1 MKVARLF
8 TYMIPP
14 LMLFGNEI
22 ERCELNSDAIGHFVE
37 KVIQYIKDTTGEEI
51 SPKDVIILNM
61 ITLDY

>member
-1 MKVARLF
+1 MKNARLF

-22 ERCELNSDAIGHFVE
+22 ERCELNSDTVGHFVE
-37 KVIQYIKDTTGEEI
+37 KVIQYIRDTTGEEI
-51 SPKDVIILNM
+51 SPRDVVILNI